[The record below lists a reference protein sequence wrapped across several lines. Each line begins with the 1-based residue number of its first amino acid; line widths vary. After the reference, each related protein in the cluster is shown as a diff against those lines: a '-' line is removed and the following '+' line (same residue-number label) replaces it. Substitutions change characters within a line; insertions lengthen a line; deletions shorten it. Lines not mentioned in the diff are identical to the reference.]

1 MKNFW
6 ECLLIATLFFIAT
19 LALLTVDSRGAET
32 CDVQS
37 VFCNILWI
45 DCNCAMES
53 NIDCGEN
60 KIMKRLSKLRESSP
74 LCFFAGSVQ

>member
-6 ECLLIATLFFIAT
+6 ECLLIATLFFVAT

-37 VFCNILWI
+37 AFYNI
-45 DCNCAMES
+45 
-53 NIDCGEN
+53 
-60 KIMKRLSKLRESSP
+60 
-74 LCFFAGSVQ
+74 F

>member
-37 VFCNILWI
+37 VFCNIL
-45 DCNCAMES
+45 
-53 NIDCGEN
+53 G
-60 KIMKRLSKLRESSP
+60 
-74 LCFFAGSVQ
+74 